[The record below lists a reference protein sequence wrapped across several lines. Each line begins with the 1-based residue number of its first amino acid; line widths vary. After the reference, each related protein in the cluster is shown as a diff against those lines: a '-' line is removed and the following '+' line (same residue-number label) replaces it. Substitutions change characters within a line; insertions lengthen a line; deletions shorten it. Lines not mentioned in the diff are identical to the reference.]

1 MLSFFKPANPA
12 SQQPK
17 SLASEK
23 QDNGAADITTE
34 SIPAQDVP
42 APTDEAE
49 ARVSSASIPTID
61 SAHTLQGPLVDAP
74 QSQLT
79 PVPPLSIPLPDSPN
93 PATSL
98 APPSVHTQSSAQ
110 SDRPMQS
117 QSQSALPYSP
127 PDANS
132 TGKDPRRFSFP
143 SFSFL
148 RSDAKQNK
156 PRTIPPPLQTQATSV
171 SKASE
176 KKFKAGRALSILMI
190 GSAASSEKRAR
201 ESAAIVRSVIV
212 GDHNTPRDPRSNKT
226 KAASKYDVA
235 RVKSQLLDPKMAAK
249 VITQLR
255 ALPAHPNDAA
265 TNTNLPIHAV
275 CLASVSAV
283 STILADVHLVNLLT
297 APNMGFGAPVT
308 AQGLF
313 AGSVPTAETVID
325 GIEQITPQLMA
336 LGYATGQAMLPD
348 HKGVTAPTDRI
359 SVLTYWWGL
368 EVCLPPPTIAH
379 LEVAEYP
386 GSALLN
392 LLTALSVLNEGV
404 REILPFIRYISQ
416 FVQAEWSLIKRADE
430 GKGVV
435 CTATWLLPVAL
446 VPRAWDFPDL
456 PPPHTEMRAAGQSTP
471 TSPSVNRFS
480 ATLATPKPST
490 EVPNGVPR
498 SSTAFSADTRD
509 EEESRPVISN
519 APPVLPE
526 LVVSSPGSIDGAP
539 PESVDGDVHNA
550 YEKVQHDGG
559 AIAQ

>member
-1 MLSFFKPANPA
+1 MLSFFKPASPA
-12 SQQPK
+12 LQQPK

-275 CLASVSAV
+275 CLGMSDRDVHEQYFAPIESVATASVSAV

-359 SVLTYWWGL
+359 SVLTCQ
-368 EVCLPPPTIAH
+368 VHST
-379 LEVAEYP
+379 
-386 GSALLN
+386 
-392 LLTALSVLNEGV
+392 
-404 REILPFIRYISQ
+404 F
-416 FVQAEWSLIKRADE
+416 FV
-430 GKGVV
+430 
-435 CTATWLLPVAL
+435 
-446 VPRAWDFPDL
+446 
-456 PPPHTEMRAAGQSTP
+456 
-471 TSPSVNRFS
+471 
-480 ATLATPKPST
+480 
-490 EVPNGVPR
+490 
-498 SSTAFSADTRD
+498 
-509 EEESRPVISN
+509 
-519 APPVLPE
+519 
-526 LVVSSPGSIDGAP
+526 
-539 PESVDGDVHNA
+539 
-550 YEKVQHDGG
+550 
-559 AIAQ
+559 

>member
-1 MLSFFKPANPA
+1 MLAFFKPASPA
-12 SQQPK
+12 LKQPK
-17 SLASEK
+17 SLVSEK
-23 QDNGAADITTE
+23 QDNVPADITVE
-34 SIPAQDVP
+34 STTVQDAP

-61 SAHTLQGPLVDAP
+61 SAPTIQGLLVDAP
-74 QSQLT
+74 LQSQL
-79 PVPPLSIPLPDSPN
+79 PPPLSIPLPDSPN

-98 APPSVHTQSSAQ
+98 APPSSANAQGSAPSVHTQSSTQ

-127 PDANS
+127 PGANS

-176 KKFKAGRALSILMI
+176 KKFKASRALSILMI

-201 ESAAIVRSVIV
+201 ESAAIVRSVII
-212 GDHNTPRDPRSNKT
+212 GAHNTPRDPRSNKT
-226 KAASKYDVA
+226 KAPSKYDVA

-265 TNTNLPIHAV
+265 PNTNLPIHAV
-275 CLASVSAV
+275 CLGMSDRDVHEQYFATLESVATASASAV
-283 STILADVHLVNLLT
+283 TTILADVHLVDLVT

-359 SVLTYWWGL
+359 SVLTCQ
-368 EVCLPPPTIAH
+368 VHST
-379 LEVAEYP
+379 
-386 GSALLN
+386 
-392 LLTALSVLNEGV
+392 
-404 REILPFIRYISQ
+404 F
-416 FVQAEWSLIKRADE
+416 FV
-430 GKGVV
+430 
-435 CTATWLLPVAL
+435 
-446 VPRAWDFPDL
+446 
-456 PPPHTEMRAAGQSTP
+456 
-471 TSPSVNRFS
+471 
-480 ATLATPKPST
+480 
-490 EVPNGVPR
+490 
-498 SSTAFSADTRD
+498 
-509 EEESRPVISN
+509 
-519 APPVLPE
+519 
-526 LVVSSPGSIDGAP
+526 
-539 PESVDGDVHNA
+539 
-550 YEKVQHDGG
+550 
-559 AIAQ
+559 